1 MDWSSLLKL
10 IPVVAGSVN
19 PLAGVIA
26 TAVARLAEEE
36 IARRQAANPSKTR
49 DEIIAEAGA
58 DWDLGISK
66 SQDLKKLGHEG
77 DTP

>member
-1 MDWSSLLKL
+1 MDWSELLRL

-36 IARRQAANPSKTR
+36 IKRRQAADPSKTR
-49 DEIIAEAGA
+49 DEVIAEAGA
-58 DWDLGISK
+58 GWDLGLSK
-66 SQDLKKLGHEG
+66 VAELKKLGHEG